1 LTRSCPRCSQAF
13 VDFEG
18 CGALS
23 CPRCQ
28 CAFCAYCQADCDSD
42 SQAHSHVARCPW
54 NLRREVFSRKE
65 RFEEAQQQRRVR
77 QIRAFIASLSPQTRK
92 AVLDLCR
99 VELEGL
105 GLSLAD
111 LHDDEEAGAKI

>member
-1 LTRSCPRCSQAF
+1 
-13 VDFEG
+13 
-18 CGALS
+18 
-23 CPRCQ
+23 
-28 CAFCAYCQADCDSD
+28 
-42 SQAHSHVARCPW
+42 
-54 NLRREVFSRKE
+54 
-65 RFEEAQQQRRVR
+65 VR